1 MRSNVY
7 MKKKLQDIELEPS
20 SATQESLGPSADF
33 NKYKKWP
40 ELCWH
45 NIELW
50 ALYLAY
56 KLTTDTYVEIL

>member
-40 ELCWH
+40 ELR
-45 NIELW
+45 
-50 ALYLAY
+50 
-56 KLTTDTYVEIL
+56 

>member
-1 MRSNVY
+1 MKSNVY

-40 ELCWH
+40 ELC
-45 NIELW
+45 
-50 ALYLAY
+50 
-56 KLTTDTYVEIL
+56 